1 VTGYFARIVRRYYP
15 VNASTAR
22 AAVWL
27 LVVAFVM
34 VFLNVIGLTL
44 GSSVFLAGAGASQ
57 LPIAYVAMGVLSLP
71 FYWGLSRVADRYSR
85 ASLIGAAC
93 AVGIAM
99 SLGLAALLPLKS
111 AFALYVAFMFF
122 YFQWT
127 VHLSVLL
134 PSLQLDYLTTVDYK
148 RFTVAFA
155 VAQALG
161 GIVGGA
167 TAGVVGR
174 FLDSSTILVAC
185 CVPTSPWPRS

>member
-1 VTGYFARIVRRYYP
+1 VTGYFARIVRRNYP
-15 VNASTAR
+15 VSSSTAR

-85 ASLIGAAC
+85 ASLVGVAC
-93 AVGIAM
+93 AVGVAM

-111 AFALYVAFMFF
+111 AFVLYVAFMFF
-122 YFQWT
+122 YFN
-127 VHLSVLL
+127 
-134 PSLQLDYLTTVDYK
+134 
-148 RFTVAFA
+148 
-155 VAQALG
+155 
-161 GIVGGA
+161 
-167 TAGVVGR
+167 GR
-174 FLDSSTILVAC
+174 FISRFCFRASSWITSRLLITSASLSRSPSPRLSAGSPVVRRPEPSDDSLIRPRSSSRAAC
-185 CVPTSPWPRS
+185 LTSSWPRS